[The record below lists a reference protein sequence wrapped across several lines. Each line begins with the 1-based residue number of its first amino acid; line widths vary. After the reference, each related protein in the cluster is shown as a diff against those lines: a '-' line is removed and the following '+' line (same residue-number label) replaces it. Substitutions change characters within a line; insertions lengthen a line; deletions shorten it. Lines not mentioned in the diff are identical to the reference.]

1 MKKENQTE
9 VLIDGKVYAISGEEK
24 TDYIQ
29 KVAQFVNEK
38 LQEVRTIPGYKR
50 MEEEYRELLL
60 NLNIADA
67 YFKEKEAF
75 ERLSEEMEEKERELY
90 AVKHDMVSTQMKLE
104 AALKQQ
110 EKLGER
116 CDEWKKKYEELK
128 TRHETRRQTT

>member
-75 ERLSEEMEEKERELY
+75 ERLSEDMEEKERELY

-128 TRHETRRQTT
+128 ARHETRRQTT

>member
-75 ERLSEEMEEKERELY
+75 ERLSAEMEEKERELY

-128 TRHETRRQTT
+128 ARHETRRQTT

>member
-128 TRHETRRQTT
+128 ARHETRRQTT

>member
-90 AVKHDMVSTQMKLE
+90 AVKHDIVSTQMKLE

-128 TRHETRRQTT
+128 ARHETRRQTT